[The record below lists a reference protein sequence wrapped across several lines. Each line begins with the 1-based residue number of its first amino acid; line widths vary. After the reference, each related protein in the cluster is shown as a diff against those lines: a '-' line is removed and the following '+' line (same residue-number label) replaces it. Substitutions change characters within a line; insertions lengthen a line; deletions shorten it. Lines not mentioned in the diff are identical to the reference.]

1 MRTWA
6 IENFRKYLKHI
17 EVTEIENSRLEFMTA
32 FLRLYFY
39 RNADVFSYFDIP
51 IAAKHFAFNDTALE
65 FWMIGLKEVLGDAE
79 LKLDL
84 KQSEI
89 ELIILN
95 ISNILT
101 YSFKVGAAHRD
112 SSPLSPLR

>member
-1 MRTWA
+1 
-6 IENFRKYLKHI
+6 
-17 EVTEIENSRLEFMTA
+17 
-32 FLRLYFY
+32 
-39 RNADVFSYFDIP
+39 
-51 IAAKHFAFNDTALE
+51 
-65 FWMIGLKEVLGDAE
+65 MIGLKEVLGDAE